1 MELLDFLHVNQEEGF
16 LPLAMTLKA
25 AKEYG
30 MSFRDVEIVAMN
42 EGIMP
47 LRYKRNVKS
56 LCVQEQLTLLQ
67 SNVLIVGCGGLGGFV
82 AELLT
87 RIGVGNIHLFDGDVF
102 EEHNLNR
109 QIGATVPT
117 LGKNKAQV
125 LAERLMQINPS
136 LHVSAYPEFF
146 SLDHHSALL
155 ETIHV
160 TVDALDD
167 PTFKKVLARWTYE
180 RHMSFV
186 HAAIAG
192 MTLECSTNR
201 CLEELYPTE
210 GKGAETLLGNLA
222 FTVACAA
229 ALQSAE
235 VVKLL
240 LHRPHLDQTLFMD
253 LKEYETV
260 LF

>member
-1 MELLDFLHVNQEEGF
+1 MELLDFLHVNSYEGF
-16 LPLAMTLKA
+16 LPLAITLQA

-30 MSFRDVEIVAMN
+30 MRFRDVEIVALN

-47 LRYKRNVKS
+47 LRYKRNVQS

-87 RIGVGNIHLFDGDVF
+87 RIGVGCIRLFDGDVF

-109 QIGATVPT
+109 QIGATVQT

-146 SLDHHSALL
+146 SLERHGDLL
-155 ETIHV
+155 DTVDI

-167 PTFKKVLARWTYE
+167 PEFKTVLARYTYE
-180 RHMSFV
+180 RHMPFV

-201 CLEELYPTE
+201 CLEELYPSG
-210 GKGAETLLGNLA
+210 GKGAETLLGNLS

-260 LF
+260 FF